1 MKVAIHRVLAVTPNA
16 PTVTLDKIASSCV
29 GAHRKGEFCPAL
41 DLVLFSLCPIGESDW
56 YWRASAILRQE
67 RKKRSGGR
75 RRRVLEQLLSGVF
88 AMPFYFSSILTF
100 LVGSFLLFSLF
111 PVGGILLTPSLPPF
125 PFPKE

>member
-56 YWRASAILRQE
+56 YWRASAILRQ
-67 RKKRSGGR
+67 SNGR
-75 RRRVLEQLLSGVF
+75 NEVAVEGE
-88 AMPFYFSSILTF
+88 
-100 LVGSFLLFSLF
+100 GCWNNC
-111 PVGGILLTPSLPPF
+111 
-125 PFPKE
+125 